1 MNLTAITQETE
12 RGASPLGGEA
22 EIDCSGPPTGR
33 RVPESAA
40 TYPAIAVLDAKT
52 RVIECAAGIQWIVQR
67 QGGQQWHGRHF
78 CRTKEALLRRAARE
92 VAGADRR
99 PELVSKR
106 SLEKV
111 PMELLTS
118 PKLEIGF

>member
-12 RGASPLGGEA
+12 RGASPLGEA

-78 CRTKEALLRRAARE
+78 CRTLRCAARE